1 MTGAPDRG
9 LEVTERRPSSRN
21 ASIAILERRDVAVHL
36 PEVDHVDARANRGIV
51 MDGEVVLYTRP
62 PENSQELIDDELAV
76 INDGMKVR
84 VNGREMGMYASYSYL
99 GLVGHPR
106 INEAAKKAVDKFG
119 TGTNGVR
126 MLAGTL
132 TLHKELEETIA
143 HFKHTEAAVTYSS
156 GYVTN
161 LTVISGLMGRGDY
174 VFSDKLNHASI
185 VDGCLMSGAEFR
197 RFRHNDMEHLEGL
210 LKNAPADVT
219 KMVVADAVF
228 SMDGDIVDLP
238 KIVALCKQYS
248 AWLMIDEAHSVGV
261 LGKNGTGIEEHFNM
275 YGTIDIKMGTLSKT
289 IPSVGGYVA
298 SNRDIITYLSHASRA
313 YIFSAALPP
322 AQAAAAN
329 EAFKVI
335 LDEPW
340 RIERLNQNAKQFIG
354 GLKGMGFDT
363 MLTETAIVP
372 VLCGEDDVAF
382 AMTREAQHH
391 DVFVLP
397 VASPAVPQGLAR
409 LRATVTAAHDPSEIE
424 RAMDVIGEAG
434 KKLGVIK

>member
-1 MTGAPDRG
+1 MDFNNTEDSVTRRIKAITDRLSMLQANDLYFYNQPIEELLGGA
-9 LEVTERRPSSRN
+9 
-21 ASIAILERRDVAVHL
+21 
-36 PEVDHVDARANRGIV
+36 
-51 MDGEVVLYTRP
+51 
-62 PENSQELIDDELAV
+62 
-76 INDGMKVR
+76 KVR
-84 VNGREMGMYASYSYL
+84 VRGRVMGMYASYSYL

-106 INEAAKKAVDKFG
+106 IDEAAKKAIDRYG

-126 MLAGTL
+126 SLAGSL
-132 TLHKELEETIA
+132 TIHDELEETIA
-143 HFKHTEAAVTYSS
+143 DFKHAEAAITYSS
-156 GYVTN
+156 GYATN
-161 LTVISGLMGRGDY
+161 LTVISTLMGRGDY
-174 VFSDKLNHASI
+174 VFSDRLNHASI

-197 RFRHNDMEHLEGL
+197 RFRHNDLAHLEGL
-210 LKNAPADVT
+210 LKNAPPDVAKLVIADS
-219 KMVVADAVF
+219 VF
-228 SMDGDIVDLP
+228 SMDGDIIDLP
-238 KIVALCKQYS
+238 GMLELCKKYH

-261 LGKNGTGIEEHFNM
+261 LGEKGTGIEEYF
-275 YGTIDIKMGTLSKT
+275 GLGDVIDIKMGTLSKT

-298 SNRDIITYLSHASRA
+298 AKKDIINYLRHASRA

-322 AQAAAAN
+322 AQTAAAN

-340 RIERLNQNAKQFIG
+340 RVERLNQNTRQFIG
-354 GLKGMGFDT
+354 GLKSMGFDT

-372 VLCGEDDVAF
+372 VLCGEDDTAF
-382 AMTREAQHH
+382 AMTREAQYN

-397 VASPAVPQGLAR
+397 VVSPAVPEGLAR

>member
-1 MTGAPDRG
+1 MDFHNTDDSLTRRVRAFTDRVAR
-9 LEVTERRPSSRN
+9 LKANDLHYFNMPISD
-21 ASIAILERRDVAVHL
+21 IL
-36 PEVDHVDARANRGIV
+36 P
-51 MDGEVVLYTRP
+51 
-62 PENSQELIDDELAV
+62 
-76 INDGMKVR
+76 GMKVR

-106 INEAAKKAVDKFG
+106 INEAAKKAVDKYG

-143 HFKHTEAAVTYSS
+143 NFKHTEAAVTYSS

-174 VFSDKLNHASI
+174 IFSDKLNHASI

-210 LKNAPADVT
+210 LKNAPEGVT
-219 KMVVADAVF
+219 KMVVADSVF

-238 KIVALCKQYS
+238 RVVALCKKYK
-248 AWLMIDEAHSVGV
+248 AWLMVDEAHSVGM
-261 LGKNGTGIEEHFNM
+261 LGKTGTGIEEHFDM
-275 YGTIDIKMGTLSKT
+275 FGSIDIKMGTLSKT
-289 IPSVGGYVA
+289 IPSVGGYIA
-298 SNRDIITYLSHASRA
+298 TNKDIATYLSHASRA
-313 YIFSAALPP
+313 YIFSAAIPP

-340 RIERLNQNAKQFIG
+340 RIERLNQNTKQFIG

-372 VLCGEDDVAF
+372 VLCGEDEVAF
-382 AMTREAQHH
+382 AMTRECQHN

-397 VASPAVPQGLAR
+397 VASPAVPEGLAR

-424 RAMDVIGEAG
+424 RAMDVIQEAG
-434 KKLGVIK
+434 KKLGLIK

>member
-1 MTGAPDRG
+1 MDVHTTDDAVTRRIKALTDRVSYVKAND
-9 LEVTERRPSSRN
+9 LYFYNQPIDE
-21 ASIAILERRDVAVHL
+21 IL
-36 PEVDHVDARANRGIV
+36 P
-51 MDGEVVLYTRP
+51 
-62 PENSQELIDDELAV
+62 
-76 INDGMKVR
+76 GMRVR
-84 VNGREMGMYASYSYL
+84 VRGREMGMYASYSYL
-99 GLVGHPR
+99 GLINHPR
-106 INEAAKKAVDKFG
+106 INEAAKRAVDKFG

-126 MLAGTL
+126 SLAGTL
-132 TLHKELEETIA
+132 TIHTELEETIA
-143 HFKHTEAAVTYSS
+143 NFKHTEAAITYSS
-156 GYVTN
+156 GYATN
-161 LTVISGLMGRGDY
+161 LTVVSTLMGRGDY

-210 LKNAPADVT
+210 LKNAPADVA
-219 KMVVADAVF
+219 KLVIADSVF
-228 SMDGDIVDLP
+228 SMDGDIIDLP
-238 KIVALCKQYS
+238 KMVELCKKYN

-261 LGKNGTGIEEHFNM
+261 LGEKGTGIEEYFNM
-275 YGTIDIKMGTLSKT
+275 YGSIDIKMGTLSKT

-298 SNRDIITYLSHASRA
+298 ANKDIITYLRHASRA

-340 RIERLNQNAKQFIG
+340 RIQRLNENTKQFIH
-354 GLKGMGFDT
+354 GLKSMGFDT

-372 VLCGEDDVAF
+372 VLCGDDNTAF
-382 AMTREAQHH
+382 AMTREAQHN

-397 VASPAVPQGLAR
+397 VVSPAVPEGLAR
-409 LRATVTAAHDPSEIE
+409 LRATVTAAHEPSEIE

-434 KKLGVIK
+434 KKLGIIK

>member
-1 MTGAPDRG
+1 MDLHNTDDSVTRRIRAMNDR
-9 LEVTERRPSSRN
+9 LSMLKEN
-21 ASIAILERRDVAVHL
+21 DLYFYNQAVEEML
-36 PEVDHVDARANRGIV
+36 GD
-51 MDGEVVLYTRP
+51 
-62 PENSQELIDDELAV
+62 S
-76 INDGMKVR
+76 KVR
-84 VNGREMGMYASYSYL
+84 VRGRVMGMYASYSYL

-126 MLAGTL
+126 TLAGTL
-132 TLHKELEETIA
+132 TIHDELEETIA
-143 HFKHTEAAVTYSS
+143 NFKHTEAAITYTS
-156 GYVTN
+156 GYATN
-161 LTVISGLMGRGDY
+161 LTVISTLMGRGEY
-174 VFSDKLNHASI
+174 IFSDKLNHASI

-197 RFRHNDMEHLEGL
+197 RFRHNDMVHLEGL
-210 LKNAPADVT
+210 LRNAPPDVA
-219 KMVVADAVF
+219 KMVIADSVF
-228 SMDGDIVDLP
+228 SMDGDIIDLP
-238 KIVALCKQYS
+238 RMLELCNQYK

-261 LGKNGTGIEEHFNM
+261 LGERGTGIEEYF
-275 YGTIDIKMGTLSKT
+275 GLGDVIDIKMGTLSKT

-298 SNRDIITYLSHASRA
+298 ARKEIISYLRHASRA

-340 RIERLNQNAKQFIG
+340 RIERLNQNTKQFIG
-354 GLKGMGFDT
+354 GLKSMGFDT

-372 VLCGEDDVAF
+372 VLCGDDDTAF
-382 AMTREAQHH
+382 AMTREAQHN

-397 VASPAVPQGLAR
+397 VVSPAVPEGLAR
-409 LRATVTAAHDPSEIE
+409 LRATVTAAHEPSEIE